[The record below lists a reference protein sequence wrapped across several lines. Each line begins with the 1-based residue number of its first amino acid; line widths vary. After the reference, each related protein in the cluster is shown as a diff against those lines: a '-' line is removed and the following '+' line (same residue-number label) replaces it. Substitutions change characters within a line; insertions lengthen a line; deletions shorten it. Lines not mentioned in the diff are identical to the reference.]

1 MKKGDI
7 VYMAVEKG
15 GEVSAV
21 PVTFVMFDNEAT
33 GLASVRKDEYSSRE
47 STYVFESPEAAV
59 EAYIERKNKRL
70 SSKKKLPTISHMCC
84 GQKMDYT
91 LAGWICAECGTVQ
104 NDK

>member
-15 GEVSAV
+15 GNVSAV
-21 PVTFVMFDNEAT
+21 PVTFVMFDNEET

-47 STYVFESPEAAV
+47 STYVFDKPEAAV
-59 EAYIERKNKRL
+59 TAYIERKNQRL
-70 SSKKKLPTISHMCC
+70 SSKKKLPTISHICC

-91 LAGWICAECGTVQ
+91 LAGWICAECGAVQ

>member
-21 PVTFVMFDNEAT
+21 QVTFVMFDNEAT
-33 GLASVRKDEYSSRE
+33 GLASVRKNEYSSRE
-47 STYVFESPEAAV
+47 STYVFENPEAAV
-59 EAYIERKNKRL
+59 AAYIERKNQRL
-70 SSKKKLPTISHMCC
+70 SSKKKLPTISHICC